1 MLALCNIVKSDRLAS
16 QTYFLQIISWDLMEL
31 PVGQKNHYI
40 GLRLT
45 KFTCRMLQSIIH
57 QSDVRYT
64 NVTFIDVEAEFINYA
79 SVIREKTGI
88 QEGVTES
95 MGYVTIHRRA
105 RV

>member
-1 MLALCNIVKSDRLAS
+1 
-16 QTYFLQIISWDLMEL
+16 MEL

-45 KFTCRMLQSIIH
+45 KFTCCMLQSIIH

-64 NVTFIDVEAEFINYA
+64 NVAFVDVEAEFINYA
-79 SVIREKTGI
+79 SVVREKTGTL
-88 QEGVTES
+88 EGVTES
-95 MGYVTIHRRA
+95 MGYVTIQRRA